1 MTCDKCHGYI
11 QTIGCKCEVDELKAQ
26 LAEKDKFILGMYELL
41 QRIAA
46 DIERF

>member
-1 MTCDKCHGYI
+1 MICDKCHGYI

-26 LAEKDKFILGMYELL
+26 LAEKDKLIEGMYELL